1 MTVNETVG
9 LIIAAVV
16 VVAGFV
22 GIIIKLLKPINDL
35 NINIVRLTA
44 AIERLIE
51 NDKVQDNRINKHGQ
65 EIDKL
70 SLKWENHEQRLINL
84 EGK

>member
-51 NDKVQDNRINKHGQ
+51 NDKVQDNRIDKHGQ

>member
-44 AIERLIE
+44 AIERLVE